1 VRHFLWI
8 LAHYNLKDPPIEV
21 ANVVSPNEP
30 NTARHDILEVN
41 HYFISGLTES
51 SIDRWFIGPTPNF
64 TLVDLNIPEL
74 QGTTLSQAIDRALKV
89 VDDPMQTAWQMVSA
103 QSSQSYNQGC

>member
-1 VRHFLWI
+1 MT
-8 LAHYNLKDPPIEV
+8 
-21 ANVVSPNEP
+21 NVISPTEP

-51 SIDRWFIGPTPNF
+51 SIDR
-64 TLVDLNIPEL
+64 

-89 VDDPMQTAWQMVSA
+89 VHDPMQTAWQMVST
-103 QSSQSYNQGC
+103 QSSKSYNQGCRIVLRLLEQTISVI